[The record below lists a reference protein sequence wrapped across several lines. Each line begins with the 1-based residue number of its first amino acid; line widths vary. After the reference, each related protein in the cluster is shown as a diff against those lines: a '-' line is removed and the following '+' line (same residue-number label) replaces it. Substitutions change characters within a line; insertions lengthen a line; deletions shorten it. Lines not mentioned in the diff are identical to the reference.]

1 MEQDPADEILE
12 EPQAEVSKDLEWEWV
27 MEGLQGK
34 SKNTI
39 ASYRRAYNSLY
50 EALGKQVHTASQK
63 LIMQKVPKVS
73 ANLNTQASLI
83 NIAIIVRRK
92 YNLDVKELE
101 KRRVSN
107 KKGIA
112 EHTTSVNQE
121 LQLPNI
127 TEFDEYI
134 EELYNNNKYNEYV
147 INYLLRHLCCRNAD
161 LYFDIVDRKA
171 KVAKEGNV
179 MYVGRGRATFY
190 RRDYKTDKTYGEK
203 VNVFVDKKFA
213 HALKNVKMPLIQNK
227 SQVGYH
233 VKKMSFRQLGEG
245 AIMKMMVNDAREN
258 GDLNRLSE
266 ISRLRGTDL
275 CTIASNYNIQVTPK

>member
-1 MEQDPADEILE
+1 MEQEPVDEILE
-12 EPQAEVSKDLEWEWV
+12 PQEEVDKDLEWEWI

-50 EALGKQVHTASQK
+50 AALGKQVHTASQK
-63 LIMQKVPKVS
+63 LIMQEVSKTS
-73 ANLNTQASLI
+73 ANLNTQASLL

-92 YNLDVKELE
+92 YKLDVKELE
-101 KRRVSN
+101 KQRVSN

-112 EHTTSVNQE
+112 EHTTSVNQV
-121 LQLPNI
+121 LDLP
-127 TEFDEYI
+127 TVAEFDAYI
-134 EELYNNNKYNEYV
+134 EELYKDNRYNEYV

-161 LYFDIVDRKA
+161 LYFDLVDRKA
-171 KVAKEGNV
+171 KVKKEGNV

-213 HALKNVKMPLIQNK
+213 SALKRIKMPLIPTK
-227 SQVGYH
+227 SQIGYY
-233 VKKMSFRQLGEG
+233 VKKMSFRELGEG
-245 AIMKMMVNDAREN
+245 ALMKMMVNGAREK

>member
-1 MEQDPADEILE
+1 
-12 EPQAEVSKDLEWEWV
+12 
-27 MEGLQGK
+27 
-34 SKNTI
+34 
-39 ASYRRAYNSLY
+39 
-50 EALGKQVHTASQK
+50 
-63 LIMQKVPKVS
+63 MQEVPKIS

-92 YNLDVKELE
+92 YKLDVKELE

-121 LQLPNI
+121 LDLP
-127 TEFDEYI
+127 TVPSLDAHI
-134 EELYNNNKYNEYV
+134 EELYNKRQYNEYV
-147 INYLLRHLCCRNAD
+147 VNYLLRHLCCRNAD

-171 KVAKEGNV
+171 KVKKEGNV

-213 HALKNVKMPLIQNK
+213 HALKNMKMPLIPTK
-227 SQVGYH
+227 SQVGYW
-233 VKKMSFRQLGEG
+233 VKKMSYKELGEG
-245 AIMKMMVNDAREN
+245 AIMKMMVNDAREK